1 MIMKKLAFLVDDD
14 PGYRQYVKTFLS
26 GLGYEMLAFEDG
38 TQFMEKLHMNPDVI
52 ILDHQLGKDQE
63 DGLELL
69 RMVKREH
76 PDIPVI
82 YLSGQH
88 DIAPVVQALK
98 LGSIEYIEKNSG
110 ALVKLK
116 SVLEE
121 LESKKK
127 KKGFGGWF

>member
-1 MIMKKLAFLVDDD
+1 
-14 PGYRQYVKTFLS
+14 
-26 GLGYEMLAFEDG
+26 
-38 TQFMEKLHMNPDVI
+38 MNPDVI

-76 PDIPVI
+76 PQIPVI

-116 SVLEE
+116 SVIEE

-127 KKGFGGWF
+127 KKGLGGWF